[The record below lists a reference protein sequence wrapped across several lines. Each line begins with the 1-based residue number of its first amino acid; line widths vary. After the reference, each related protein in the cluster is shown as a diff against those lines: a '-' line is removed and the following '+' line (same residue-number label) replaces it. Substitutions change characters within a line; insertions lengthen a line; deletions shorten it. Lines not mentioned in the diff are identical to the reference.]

1 MTAKRRPI
9 GAASAR
15 CSGRSVAGRR
25 HPSDAPILGDN
36 SIMIMVMIMVITI
49 MSHGDESFHVGRLGQ
64 GHGNTRALTVFILYI
79 SEATRTCLG
88 ACAMPQ

>member
-25 HPSDAPILGDN
+25 HSSNAPILGDN
-36 SIMIMVMIMVITI
+36 SIMIMVMVMTI

-64 GHGNTRALTVFILYI
+64 GHGNTRALTVCILYI